1 MFSLYVFLI
10 PLVLG
15 EQFLFFNERDLEG
28 ELPQCIGKG
37 VLSCKRVRKNSLV
50 FLTVDTCYSY

>member
-28 ELPQCIGKG
+28 ELPQCLGKG
-37 VLSCKRVRKNSLV
+37 VLSCKRVRKIV
-50 FLTVDTCYSY
+50 